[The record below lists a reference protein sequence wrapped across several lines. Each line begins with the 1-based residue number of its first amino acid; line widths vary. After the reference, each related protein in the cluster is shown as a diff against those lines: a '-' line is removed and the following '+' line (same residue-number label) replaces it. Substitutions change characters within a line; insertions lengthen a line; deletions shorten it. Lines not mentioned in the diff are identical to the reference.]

1 MRSCKALII
10 ILLALIVMSEEFKCT
25 EEFKN
30 IKEVENTNT
39 LPYNYKF
46 TMDCM
51 GEDCNNVDI
60 YAKNIY
66 LNPPSKTLN

>member
-1 MRSCKALII
+1 MRCCKALII
-10 ILLALIVMSEEFKCT
+10 ILLALTVISEEFKCT
-25 EEFKN
+25 
-30 IKEVENTNT
+30 KEIESTNT

-51 GEDCNNVDI
+51 GEDCDDVDI

-66 LNPPSKTLN
+66 LNPPSKTVN